1 MKIELVNEV
10 GKMSWKLTKYKD
22 INSFYNRVYPF
33 LLRKEPENNLSLG
46 LLNNIKT
53 GGRYKDPLLIS
64 AEDEGSQLRGAFI
77 MTPPHHLVAALE
89 IDEKDYLTISKGLQ
103 ALLNE
108 EGIIIPGF
116 VSEKNTA
123 LKLTDVWCDLNGSDH
138 EIRMKQRIYK
148 LDHVN
153 DIPIPDGR
161 LVKVRDNDIQLLA
174 EWIIGFTE
182 ETGVNTL
189 FGHDAL
195 ERAKDMISNENY
207 IYFWE
212 VDGCPVSMARG
223 GRWTD
228 NGITVNFVYTPKQYR
243 KKGYASAVVAKISDI
258 LLNEFDFCTLYTD
271 LDNPTSNKIYKN
283 IGYKPVCD
291 SLMIDVNN

>member
-1 MKIELVNEV
+1 MKIELVSEV

-22 INSFYNRVYPF
+22 INSFHSKVYPF
-33 LLRKEPENNLSLG
+33 LLRREAENNLPLG

-53 GGRYKDPLLIS
+53 GDQYKDPLLIS
-64 AEDEGSQLRGAFI
+64 IEDEGSHLKGAFI
-77 MTPPHHLVAALE
+77 MTPPHHLVAVLE
-89 IDEKDYLTISKGLQ
+89 IDEKDYLTISEGLQ
-103 ALLNE
+103 TLLNE

-123 LKLTDVWCDLNGSDH
+123 LKLSEAWCKLTGIDY

-148 LDHVN
+148 LDQVN

-161 LVKVRDNDIQLLA
+161 LVRVKDKDIQLLTD
-174 EWIIGFTE
+174 WIISFTE

-189 FGHDAL
+189 SRHDAF
-195 ERAKDMISNENY
+195 ERALDMISNENY

-243 KKGYASAVVAKISDI
+243 QKGYASAVVAKLSGI

-271 LDNPTSNKIYKN
+271 LDNPTSNKIYMN

-291 SLMIDVNN
+291 SLMIDVT